1 MWLLTVRDL
10 THRVARFVVVIGA
23 TAVVFTLLFLMTGL
37 VEQFNQEPFLSV
49 DAISEEDWVVPSGVS
64 GPVTATSTLDPETA
78 SQLENAGLEPVLMA
92 RGTLTVDGIASE
104 SVVLG
109 HVVGGSVT
117 PPLAEGRHVG
127 ATGEAVTDESTGV
140 AVGDEIRLSDTS
152 FTVVGITADTTLL
165 AGQPLVF
172 VGIDDVRDVLFG
184 GSHATSALLGTP
196 DEVPDS
202 VAVLT
207 PTQVAED
214 ALGPLESAISS
225 IDLIRILLW
234 AVAAI
239 IIGAVVYLSALERSR
254 DFAVLRAVGAPIRKL
269 GGSLAL
275 QALVIALVAVAVAAV
290 LQFLLVPVFPMAVR
304 VPARSLWQLPL
315 VAMVVA
321 LVAAAGGMRRV
332 RRTDPAQAFAGPG
345 A

>member
-1 MWLLTVRDL
+1 MWLLTLRDL
-10 THRVARFVVVIGA
+10 THRAARFVVVILA

-37 VEQFNQEPFLSV
+37 VEQFNQEPFLSIE
-49 DAISEEDWVVPSGVS
+49 AISDENWVVPSGVS
-64 GPVTATSTLDPETA
+64 GPVTATSTLDPDTA
-78 SQLENAGLEPVLMA
+78 SRLVAAGLEPVLMA
-92 RGTLTVDGIASE
+92 RGTLTVDGTQSE

-109 HVVGGSVT
+109 HVVGGSVA
-117 PPLAEGRHVG
+117 PPLATGRQVS
-127 ATGEAVTDESTGV
+127 AVGEAVVDESTGV
-140 AVGDEIRLSDTS
+140 VVGDEIRLSDDA
-152 FTVVGITADTTLL
+152 FTVVGTTADTTLL
-165 AGQPLVF
+165 AGQPIIF
-172 VGIDDVRDVLFG
+172 VGIDDVREVLFG
-184 GSHATSALLGTP
+184 GSPATSALLGTP
-196 DEVPDS
+196 DEIPDG

-225 IDLIRILLW
+225 IDLIRVLLW

-275 QALVIALVAVAVAAV
+275 QAMLIALAAVAVAAV

-315 VAMVVA
+315 LSVIVA

>member
-1 MWLLTVRDL
+1 MWLLTLRDL
-10 THRVARFVVVIGA
+10 THRAARFVVVILA

-49 DAISEEDWVVPSGVS
+49 DAISDENWVVPAGVS

-78 SQLENAGLEPVLMA
+78 AGLEAAGLEPVLMA
-92 RGTLTVDGIASE
+92 RGTLTVGVTTSE

-109 HVVGGSVT
+109 HVVGGSVA
-117 PPLAEGRHVG
+117 PPLAEGRHVTG
-127 ATGEAVTDESTGV
+127 PGEAVVDESTGV
-140 AVGDEIRLSDTS
+140 IVGDEIRLSDTA
-152 FTVVGITADTTLL
+152 FDVVGITADTTLL
-165 AGQPLVF
+165 AGQPIVF
-172 VGIDDVRDVLFG
+172 VGIDDVREVLFG
-184 GSHATSALLGTP
+184 GSAATSALLGTP
-196 DEVPDS
+196 AEVPEG

-207 PTQVAED
+207 PLQVAED

-315 VAMVVA
+315 VAMIVA

-332 RRTDPAQAFAGPG
+332 RRTDPAHAFAGPG

>member
-1 MWLLTVRDL
+1 MWLLTLRDL
-10 THRVARFVVVIGA
+10 THRAARFVVVILA

-49 DAISEEDWVVPSGVS
+49 DAISDKDWVVPSGVS
-64 GPVTATSTLDPETA
+64 GPVTATSTLDPATV
-78 SQLENAGLEPVLMA
+78 SRLEAEGLEPVLMA
-92 RGTLTVDGIASE
+92 RGTLTVDGTTSE

-109 HVVGGSVT
+109 HVIGGSVA
-117 PPLAEGRHVG
+117 PPLEDGRH
-127 ATGEAVTDESTGV
+127 ASAPGEVVLDESTG
-140 AVGDEIRLSDTS
+140 ASVGDEIRISDTV
-152 FTVVGITADTTLL
+152 FRVVGTTTDTTLL
-165 AGQPLVF
+165 AGQPIAF
-172 VGIDDVRDVLFG
+172 VGIEDVRDVLFG
-184 GSHATSALLGTP
+184 GSPVTSAFLGTP
-196 DEVPDS
+196 SEIPDG
-202 VAVLT
+202 AALLT

-269 GGSLAL
+269 GASLAL
-275 QALVIALVAVAVAAV
+275 QALVIALVAVALAAV
-290 LQFLLVPVFPMAVR
+290 LQFLLVPVFPMSVR

-315 VAMVVA
+315 LSVIVA
-321 LVAAAGGMRRV
+321 LVAAAGGLRRV
-332 RRTDPAQAFAGPG
+332 RNTDPAHAFAGPG

>member
-1 MWLLTVRDL
+1 MWLLTLRDL
-10 THRVARFVVVIGA
+10 THRAARFVVVILA

-49 DAISEEDWVVPSGVS
+49 DAIGDQDWVVPSGVS
-64 GPVTATSTLDPETA
+64 GPVTATSTLDPEIA
-78 SQLENAGLEPVLMA
+78 SQLESDGLEPVLMA
-92 RGTLTVDGIASE
+92 RGTLTVDGAASE

-109 HVVGGSVT
+109 HVVGGSVA
-117 PPLAEGRHVG
+117 PPLTDGRQVN
-127 ATGEAVTDESTGV
+127 AADEAVVDESTGV
-140 AVGDEIRLSDTS
+140 SIGDQIRLSDAI
-152 FTVVGITADTTLL
+152 FTVVGLSSDTTLL
-165 AGQPLVF
+165 AGQPIVF
-172 VGIDDVRDVLFG
+172 VGIDDVREVLFG
-184 GSHATSALLGTP
+184 GSPATSALLGTP
-196 DEVPDS
+196 SEIPAGVT
-202 VAVLT
+202 VLT
-207 PTQVAED
+207 STQVAED

-275 QALVIALVAVAVAAV
+275 QALVIALVAVAAAAV
-290 LQFLLVPVFPMAVR
+290 LQFLLVPVFPMTVR

-315 VAMVVA
+315 LSIIVA
-321 LVAAAGGMRRV
+321 LVAAAGGLRRV
-332 RRTDPAQAFAGPG
+332 RRTDPAHAFAGPG

>member
-1 MWLLTVRDL
+1 MWLLTLRDL
-10 THRVARFVVVIGA
+10 THRAARFVVVILA

-49 DAISEEDWVVPSGVS
+49 DAIGDDNWVVPSGVS
-64 GPVTATSTLDPETA
+64 GPVTATSTLDPAIA
-78 SQLENAGLEPVLMA
+78 SQLESEGLEPVLMA
-92 RGTLTVDGIASE
+92 RGTLTVDDIASE

-109 HVVGGSVT
+109 HVPGGSVA
-117 PPLAEGRHVG
+117 PPLTSGQQVSAG
-127 ATGEAVTDESTGV
+127 GEVVVDETTGV
-140 AVGDEIRLSDTS
+140 DVGDRIRLSDAS
-152 FTVVGITADTTLL
+152 FTVVGITSDTTLL
-165 AGQPLVF
+165 AGQPIVF
-172 VGIDDVRDVLFG
+172 VGIDDVREVLFG
-184 GSHATSALLGTP
+184 GAPATSALLGTP
-196 DEVPDS
+196 DVVPEG
-202 VAVLT
+202 VTVLT

-275 QALVIALVAVAVAAV
+275 QALIIALVAVAVAAV
-290 LQFLLVPVFPMAVR
+290 LQFLLVPVFPMTVR

-315 VAMVVA
+315 LSVIVA

-332 RRTDPAQAFAGPG
+332 RRTDPAHAFAGPG

>member
-1 MWLLTVRDL
+1 MWLLTLRDL
-10 THRVARFVVVIGA
+10 THRAARFVVVILA

-49 DAISEEDWVVPSGVS
+49 DAISDQNWVVPAGVS
-64 GPVTATSTLDPETA
+64 GPVTATSTLDPATA
-78 SQLENAGLEPVLMA
+78 SALESEGLEPVLMA
-92 RGTLTVDGIASE
+92 RGTLSVDGTTSE

-109 HVVGGSVT
+109 HVVGGSVA
-117 PPLAEGRHVG
+117 PPLADGQQVR
-127 ATGEAVTDESTGV
+127 ASGEAVVDESTGV
-140 AVGDEIRLSDTS
+140 ALGDEIRLSDAT
-152 FTVVGITADTTLL
+152 FIVVGITDDTTLL

-184 GSHATSALLGTP
+184 GTPATSALLGNP
-196 DEVPDS
+196 DEIPDG

-315 VAMVVA
+315 VAMIVA